1 MRDSTQPLPGSPCGN
16 TGYHDGRKSWSPW
29 TGLKVSTRGA
39 SKQIAALGT
48 VLYAVAVGDDTI
60 KIGYTADVVRRLD
73 HLRSET
79 SQPCRLLAIHFGTMD
94 DEREVHRSLRAH
106 LAHGHEWYH
115 PTAEVLALVNEWRG
129 AMGQQPLAV

>member
-1 MRDSTQPLPGSPCGN
+1 MQKRSSRT
-16 TGYHDGRKSWSPW
+16 TVEY
-29 TGLKVSTRGA
+29 VSTIHRWGVDRGVKPRAA
-39 SKQIAALGT
+39 SKRLAALGT

-94 DEREVHRSLRAH
+94 DEREVHQSLAAFRS
-106 LAHGHEWYH
+106 HGREYYH
-115 PTAEVLALVNEWRG
+115 PHPEVLALVDQWRQ
-129 AMGQQPLAV
+129 AMGQAPLAD

>member
-1 MRDSTQPLPGSPCGN
+1 MRDSTRLPSPF
-16 TGYHDGRKSWSPW
+16 GRRVYTPW
-29 TGLKVSTRGA
+29 TGTATRPRAA
-39 SKQIAALGT
+39 SKRLASLGT

-94 DEREVHRSLRAH
+94 DEREVHQSLAAFRS
-106 LAHGHEWYH
+106 HGREYYH
-115 PTAEVLALVNEWRG
+115 PHPEVLALVDQWRQ
-129 AMGQQPLAV
+129 AMGQAPLAD

>member
-1 MRDSTQPLPGSPCGN
+1 MQKRSSRTNVEC
-16 TGYHDGRKSWSPW
+16 
-29 TGLKVSTRGA
+29 VSTIHRWGVDRGVKPRAA
-39 SKQIAALGT
+39 SKQLAALGT

-94 DEREVHRSLRAH
+94 DEREVHQSLAAFRS
-106 LAHGHEWYH
+106 HGREYYH
-115 PTAEVLALVNEWRG
+115 PHREVLALVDQWRQ
-129 AMGQQPLAV
+129 AMGQAPLAD